1 LLLGKVLVDAASIHS
16 LAHIAVLGPDAAAPW
31 SRTGAK
37 VCGGAA
43 KLETA
48 LIFQSAHYTFQAYK
62 PAGRAHVVT
71 RGPACPAPFTRQP
84 WLPRRSFK
92 FQDLAA
98 FEQRCHSAPPGQA
111 STPFACRA
119 CAGLHLPTGG
129 VGAHRMRHI
138 SPDHEVWRRFGTQA
152 RAACRGRIN
161 HAAAPARRHPIAPA
175 LSGAAA
181 VCPHQPFQAPGECL
195 EQMAMTLFAPQ
206 PKKKCTS

>member
-1 LLLGKVLVDAASIHS
+1 MSIHS
-16 LAHIAVLGPDAAAPW
+16 LAHVAVQGPEGAAPW

-152 RAACRGRIN
+152 RAACRGRGKPRCRTCT
-161 HAAAPARRHPIAPA
+161 PASECTCFIGRSCCALTSHFKIARGSRVP
-175 LSGAAA
+175 GADGYDI
-181 VCPHQPFQAPGECL
+181 VCAS
-195 EQMAMTLFAPQ
+195 T
-206 PKKKCTS
+206 